1 MHSIFFKTAITLISV
16 VLYLFSLVPQLRLGQ
31 DYDCVL
37 SDLFLY
43 SFAIFFCQSKDAR
56 VKMNAPSLVVAK
68 KRHKKK
74 GKHLKIQNFIA
85 DLYFRNVLEGFPI
98 NICLITSCFGRKII
112 VSIMH
117 VD

>member
-1 MHSIFFKTAITLISV
+1 MHIIFCKTAV
-16 VLYLFSLVPQLRLGQ
+16 SLVSGVRNQIFIFLPLCHGPGHI
-31 DYDCVL
+31 CVHF
-37 SDLFLY
+37 DLYLY

>member
-1 MHSIFFKTAITLISV
+1 MHSISFKTVVTLISV
-16 VLYLFSLVPQLRLGQ
+16 VVHLFYLVPQLRLRQ
-31 DYDCVL
+31 DYNCVL

-56 VKMNAPSLVVAK
+56 VKMNAPSLVFAK

-74 GKHLKIQNFIA
+74 GKHLKLQNFIA

-98 NICLITSCFGRKII
+98 NICLVTSSFGRLII
-112 VSIMH
+112 V
-117 VD
+117 